1 MDCFGSVKEVDFD
14 EFVDFVYNV
23 IDYLVIGMLEM
34 QVSIVIFFSFYIEEF
49 DFNDFMIKVDLLNVI
64 KNLWGIRIIGKMYI
78 YDVIDYVKDNFFM
91 FVKGGRSGVNWMVV
105 IFMDGFLNN
114 FIFMVI
120 VVDEFCVGLGVE
132 VFVIGIGL
140 MVIKLNDELKGIVSD
155 FDFYY
160 VYYIDIFVYFCNLI
174 LVLVLKFGIIYMY
187 FLYLYICRYN
197 M

>member
-64 KNLWGIRIIGKMYI
+64 KNLWGIRIIGKIYI

-140 MVIKLNDELKGIVSD
+140 MVFKLNDELKGIVSD

-174 LVLVLKFGIIYMY
+174 LVLVLKFGIIYIY
-187 FLYLYICRYN
+187 FLYLFRYN